1 MSLTPAQIAVLK
13 AAITAE
19 IDPTFVALRQAGATG
34 AMTAWYNAPSTYVV
48 WRTTTPTSDIF
59 DAVIWANLTPADT
72 PDGTALWQNRSLAC
86 QGKQFNVQ
94 IMLAGID
101 NVGTG
106 KPNIRA
112 GLQDALTNVPAG
124 PAGAAI
130 GAGWA
135 AVRVAMQRAATRAE
149 KLYATGLGTAAT
161 PGVLGF
167 EGGLAEYDIV
177 QAFLQ

>member
-34 AMTAWYNAPSTYVV
+34 AMTEWYNAPSTYVV
-48 WRTTTPTSDIF
+48 WRSTTQAADIF
-59 DAVIWANLTPADT
+59 DAIVWANLTPADT
-72 PDGTALWQNRSLAC
+72 PDGTAQWQNRSLAC
-86 QGKQFNVQ
+86 QGKQFNIQ
-94 IMLAGID
+94 TLLAGREAI
-101 NVGTG
+101 GSG
-106 KPNIRA
+106 KPNVRA

-124 PAGAAI
+124 AAGANIA
-130 GAGWA
+130 AGWA
-135 AVRVAMQRAATRAE
+135 TVRVAMQRAANRAE

-161 PGVLGF
+161 PGVLAF
-167 EGGLAEYDIV
+167 EGGLVEYDIV

>member
-1 MSLTPAQIAVLK
+1 MPLTTAQIAILK

-34 AMTAWYNAPSTYVV
+34 AMTEWYNAPSTYVV
-48 WRTTTPTSDIF
+48 WRSTTPAADIF
-59 DAVIWANLTPADT
+59 DAIVWANLTPADT
-72 PDGTALWQNRSLAC
+72 PDGTAQWQNRSLAC
-86 QGKQFNVQ
+86 QGKQFNIQ
-94 IMLAGID
+94 TLLAGRETI
-101 NVGTG
+101 GSG
-106 KPNIRA
+106 KPNVRS

-124 PAGAAI
+124 AAGANIA
-130 GAGWA
+130 AGWA

-167 EGGLAEYDIV
+167 EGGLVEYDIV